1 MPKYKRVSLFARIH
15 ACMHTYITHKHTY
28 TRLAS
33 MCNDDVHATMHAR
46 AAHSLSRASTHAA
59 PKRCYRYRAPGCRA
73 RSFHRQRAALAHTH
87 THIHTYTLTHT
98 HTHVRVRVQIFS
110 HRCERPWYIP
120 APGTNIIACRD
131 KFIAAV
137 PQPLANVPRLR
148 RKMHVRRGTTLETPT
163 GRERRG
169 GGRSES
175 RSWALVRG
183 IYPSAGITRY
193 TRCPGDNSD
202 RASSNIMH
210 ERKLRRKIVSR
221 GRRAKMHIA
230 YDLVLNERG

>member
-98 HTHVRVRVQIFS
+98 LTHMYACVCKYSRIGASGPGIFPRPAQI
-110 HRCERPWYIP
+110 
-120 APGTNIIACRD
+120 
-131 KFIAAV
+131 
-137 PQPLANVPRLR
+137 LLR
-148 RKMHVRRGTTLETPT
+148 AGINLLPPFRSRSQTFRAYEGKCTFE
-163 GRERRG
+163 
-169 GGRSES
+169 GGRRS
-175 RSWALVRG
+175 R
-183 IYPSAGITRY
+183 
-193 TRCPGDNSD
+193 
-202 RASSNIMH
+202 
-210 ERKLRRKIVSR
+210 RRQ
-221 GRRAKMHIA
+221 G
-230 YDLVLNERG
+230 ERGEEEVDLRVDPGRSFEGYIRRPV